1 MVFFEDLEFFMKKI
15 LLTLVLIAAILVPVG
30 CSVVTPLAG
39 VAGGVVNAT
48 IFWYNNEGRKY
59 YEYDAATIHK
69 AVLQSLEK
77 LGQPVTSDTLT
88 EIKAGTKD
96 RFKVKIEETQP
107 NITLLKVRMNTL
119 GDKEM
124 GELFFKYVDDQLN
137 VIKFGPP
144 TQNTPVQ
151 PKPARRRFTR

>member
-15 LLTLVLIAAILVPVG
+15 LLTFVLTAAILIPVG
-30 CSVVTPLAG
+30 CAVVTPLAG
-39 VAGGVVNAT
+39 VAVNAT

-69 AVLQSLEK
+69 AALQSLEK
-77 LGQPVTSDTLT
+77 LGQPVTSNTLT

-96 RFKVKIEETQP
+96 RFKVKIEESQP

-137 VIKFGPP
+137 VVQFGPP
-144 TQNTPVQ
+144 SQNTPTQ
-151 PKPARRRFTR
+151 PKPARRRLTR

>member
-15 LLTLVLIAAILVPVG
+15 LLTFVLIATLLIPVG
-30 CSVVTPLAG
+30 CAVVTPLAG
-39 VAGGVVNAT
+39 VAGGAVNAT

-69 AVLQSLEK
+69 SALQSLEK
-77 LGQPVTSDTLT
+77 LGQPVTSNTLT
-88 EIKAGTKD
+88 EIKAGIKD

-137 VIKFGPP
+137 VVQFGPP
-144 TQNTPVQ
+144 SQNTPTQ

>member
-1 MVFFEDLEFFMKKI
+1 MKKI
-15 LLTLVLIAAILVPVG
+15 LLTLALTAVLLIPVG

-39 VAGGVVNAT
+39 VAGGAVNAT

-59 YEYDAATIHK
+59 YEYDVATIHK
-69 AVLQSLEK
+69 ASLQALEK
-77 LGQPVTSDTLT
+77 LGQPVTSDTLN

-96 RFKVKIEETQP
+96 RFKIKIEETQP
-107 NITLLKVRMNTL
+107 NLTRLKVRMNTL

-137 VIKFGPP
+137 VVQFDPP
-144 TQNTPVQ
+144 TQNAPAPT
-151 PKPARRRFTR
+151 KPARRRLTR